1 MLTNK
6 SCYSPVSL
14 APQDFRTGY
23 ITLASPKAMF
33 VSQVVGAIM
42 GVFLAPLTF
51 QLFWSTG
58 EVGHPDGPYP
68 NPLAKV
74 SNWHCHVCPAP
85 GLTLHADN
93 KNVTHH
99 CRCTEPWRWLAAKG

>member
-1 MLTNK
+1 M
-6 SCYSPVSL
+6 SL
-14 APQDFRTGY
+14 ATQDFRTGY

-74 SNWHCHVCPAP
+74 GDCQWALQWSYLSGSRV
-85 GLTLHADN
+85 GDN
-93 KNVTHH
+93 INVAHH